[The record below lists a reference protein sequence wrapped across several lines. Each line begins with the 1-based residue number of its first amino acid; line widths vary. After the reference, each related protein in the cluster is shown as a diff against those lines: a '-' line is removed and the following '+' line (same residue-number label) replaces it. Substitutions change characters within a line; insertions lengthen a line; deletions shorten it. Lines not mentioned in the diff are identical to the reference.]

1 MDADEFDS
9 MHVHLMIPV
18 ISEEAREH
26 LREDADAALE
36 DIDDPNLRA
45 LVDYIRFRTLGDAL
59 EATPLDAYAMQYTR
73 SLLLGFMD
81 HLMEESG
88 FYERVVDEN
97 GDSELQQ
104 TPPDSPTAARGL
116 KLLYAFDQAHP
127 DATSADHDT
136 WYHSLD
142 AGDRRAVSEDLTRL
156 HNLQQ
161 WCAALSA
168 ASERLLIAIRDTVNP

>member
-1 MDADEFDS
+1 MGDDEFDS
-9 MHVHLMIPV
+9 MHVHMMIPV
-18 ISEEAREH
+18 ISEEVCEH
-26 LREDADAALE
+26 LREDADAALD

-59 EATPLDAYAMQYTR
+59 DATPLDAYAMQYTR

-81 HLMEESG
+81 HLMEQSG

-97 GDSELQQ
+97 GDSEMRQ
-104 TPPDSPTAARGL
+104 TPPNGPTASRGI
-116 KLLYAFDQAHP
+116 KLMYAFDQAYP
-127 DATSADHDT
+127 DSTPADYDA

-142 AGDRRAVSEDLTRL
+142 ADDRRAVREDIIRL
-156 HNLQQ
+156 RDLQE

-168 ASERLLIAIRDTVNP
+168 ASERLLIAIRDTVKP